1 MSIFLLI
8 GTTQALPPGWVA
20 VQDPS
25 TGQVYYANQTTGE
38 SSWEPPIAATPVPE
52 RAVTSYSGQT
62 PTSTQTASSS
72 FGVAPIDSTALK
84 VASKYG
90 DGFVTSA
97 SNPQL
102 AEQYGNVGTR

>member
-1 MSIFLLI
+1 
-8 GTTQALPPGWVA
+8 VA

-25 TGQVYYANQTTGE
+25 TGQTYYANQNTGE
-38 SSWEPPIAATPVPE
+38 SSWEPPTAASAAPTPEIAT
-52 RAVTSYSGQT
+52 TSYSGPT
-62 PTSTQTASSS
+62 PATAHP
-72 FGVAPIDSTALK
+72 APTDSTALK